1 MKSNVLGLLARS
13 AAWWSARPAREQRA
27 LMLAGAVVL
36 LALAVVSIEGL
47 VRERA
52 RLDQALPTLQAQL
65 ARMDDDAAELMR
77 LRTRTP
83 PASVAPEALAAAV
96 ASAASARGL
105 DLAATVGE
113 GGVVVTGRADVA
125 ALADWL
131 AAVQSELR
139 LRPVRARMAGGV
151 VELTLAWSPGAQR

>member
-1 MKSNVLGLLARS
+1 MKANVQRLLARTM
-13 AAWWSARPAREQRA
+13 AWWSARPVREQRA
-27 LMLAGAVVL
+27 LALAGAVVL
-36 LALAVVSIEGL
+36 LALAILIIEGL

-52 RLDQALPTLQAQL
+52 RLEQTLPALQAQL
-65 ARMDDDAAELMR
+65 ARMEDDAAELMR

-83 PASVAPEALAAAV
+83 PASVAPEALVAAV
-96 ASAASARGL
+96 SSAASARGL
-105 DLAATVGE
+105 DLAASLGE

-139 LRPVRARMAGGV
+139 MRPVRARMAGGV